1 MATVALRR
9 LDASLPWYGALSAAD
24 RSWVGLVAQAGISA
38 FATWFADRSTPL
50 TITGDVFGTAPREL
64 TRAVTLRQ
72 TLELIRVV
80 VGVVEDHVAEM
91 CDDPTDQG
99 SLAQVREAV
108 LVYSREVAFAAA
120 TVYAT
125 AAESRGAWDARLE
138 ALVVDALTRGE
149 SDDALRSRVSAL
161 GWREATALTVVVG
174 STRPGQEQDV
184 IDALRRAARGAADD
198 ALVGVQGDRVVVV
211 LGTSGDPWTA
221 AVNLAAW
228 FGPGPV
234 VVGPTVDGLSG
245 AGGSARAAL
254 AGLVAVRA
262 WPAAPRPVHADD
274 LWPERVLS
282 GDATARRA
290 LADRVYAPLQ
300 AAGETFAE
308 TVTTYLEIGGSLE
321 ATARALFVHPNTVR
335 YRLRRVAEITGW
347 DATRGRDAYVLH
359 MALGIGLLAE
369 RPARDR
375 TKRA

>member
-1 MATVALRR
+1 
-9 LDASLPWYGALSAAD
+9 
-24 RSWVGLVAQAGISA
+24 VGLVAQAGIST

-64 TRAVTLRQ
+64 TRAVNLRQ

-80 VGVVEDHVAEM
+80 VEVVEDHVAEM
-91 CDDPTDQG
+91 CDDPTDQRA
-99 SLAQVREAV
+99 LAQVREAV

-149 SDDALRSRVSAL
+149 NDDALRSRVAAL
-161 GWREATALTVVVG
+161 GWREATALTIVVG

-184 IDALRRAARGAADD
+184 IDGLRRAARSAADD

-211 LGTSGDPWTA
+211 LGTSGDPWAA

-234 VVGPTVDGLSG
+234 VVGPTVDGLSE

-254 AGLVAVRA
+254 AGLLAVRA

-290 LADRVYAPLQ
+290 LADRVYAPLL

-321 ATARALFVHPNTVR
+321 ATSRALFVHPNTVR

-347 DATRGRDAYVLH
+347 DATRGRDAYVLQ

-369 RPARDR
+369 RPGDR
-375 TKRA
+375 TKRS